1 MKRDADRFSERR
13 ETSVIEP
20 SMTSARAGIRERA
33 ESRQHIDERG
43 RGRPP
48 SPGCAGSARREDSAS
63 LFRRQH
69 AREGQ
74 RRFTSPMNSTPRNP
88 ARPLSSWLDSCA
100 RPTPSGVQRFGW
112 EVRPVPEVPDIALL
126 DRLLGAPYQPTL
138 HAWACNGPYLEFSGP
153 IPSTTDDIGAF
164 MVDHAY
170 GAVAIEATP
179 EHYLYKEPRNRY
191 AFAIGEREFVEAL
204 VPGSMDECRVR
215 LMEWIESVK
224 LTRGER
230 KVIEDE
236 VFAYVAQ
243 P

>member
-1 MKRDADRFSERR
+1 ML
-13 ETSVIEP
+13 
-20 SMTSARAGIRERA
+20 GL
-33 ESRQHIDERG
+33 ESRFVRGAMSRG
-43 RGRPP
+43 RGY
-48 SPGCAGSARREDSAS
+48 SQQA
-63 LFRRQH
+63 
-69 AREGQ
+69 
-74 RRFTSPMNSTPRNP
+74 
-88 ARPLSSWLDSCA
+88 
-100 RPTPSGVQRFGW
+100 V
-112 EVRPVPEVPDIALL
+112 
-126 DRLLGAPYQPTL
+126 
-138 HAWACNGPYLEFSGP
+138 SGP